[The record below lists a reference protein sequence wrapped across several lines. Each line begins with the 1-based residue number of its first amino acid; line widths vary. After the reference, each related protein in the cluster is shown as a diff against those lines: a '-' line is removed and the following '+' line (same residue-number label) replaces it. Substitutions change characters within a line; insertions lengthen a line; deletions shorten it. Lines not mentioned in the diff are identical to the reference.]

1 MHTSAYKRGHMVETA
16 QFRDSEKDLHPYEVA
31 SHKLIYA
38 FSRDDT
44 PKLAGKLKV
53 GDASIAAKEISS
65 YSQEELDAA
74 AEARIK
80 EYTDTAG
87 VDTELRLAELAVR
100 HGKEGDLEGFR
111 DHDVH
116 RMLLNSGFSRY
127 DDPNPKLNG
136 REWFNDVTPEDVR
149 AAIAA
154 VRNNEDFILPQDRAA
169 IKLYPHQRD
178 AVDKTLSVFKD
189 GSADEPKRMLWNAKM
204 RFGKTLAAYGF
215 VDEAEDV
222 KRVLVMTHRPT
233 VNDSWFEDFKK
244 SPLPAKGYRYG
255 SKHNG
260 SGFADMVETNS
271 FGITSPKS
279 EGLIWF
285 ASLQDLRLSGFD
297 GEDLSKNH
305 ELFGMDW
312 DLVITDEAHEGTL
325 TELANSVYDR
335 LRTKYSLDLSGTPYN
350 LTVAGDWDIS
360 GAHRYVYDD
369 VYSWSYVDEQKAKRE
384 WVAKHGLD
392 TPNIYEIFPEV
403 EFRTYDIS
411 SVLADVPDGHF
422 PNIEINEL
430 LKVGADGKFL
440 HEKAVVALLRKMAGD
455 DVYTKIKPESFPF
468 HDDYQWMFR
477 HTLWC
482 LPSVPAVNAMEE
494 LMGRARPGL
503 AGWNVVNATGLGN
516 EAAGRESADALARV
530 RKAVAGDRPSITL
543 SFRMLTTGI
552 SVPEWT
558 AVFMLNNTTNAMG
571 YMQTAFRATTPW
583 KLPNGSYKSKAY
595 VFDFNVD
602 RMLGSIVEAA
612 NNSGSSTGEGG
623 ADGTEGGSRAK
634 IEDFLTYASVLT
646 MTGAHFEKPDSNK
659 ILEKI
664 NEAYI
669 DSAVENGFESPKL
682 FDRKKLNEYDISSAT
697 LFSALKSMQGKGV
710 KAGDVSVSELT
721 EEEREK
727 LKAKLEELRKKAADN
742 AEENLPKDDELDSEI
757 KEAQS
762 KLDSA
767 EKRDRKN
774 RTNAISIL
782 TGIACRLPMLVLAA
796 DVEKITPQ
804 NFHLLVDEK
813 SWREFLP
820 KNLLRIKPEGTA
832 SLEER
837 MEEALGQEG
846 NTLYWEDVAPFFD
859 EVIFT
864 GACERIR
871 LMAKNADGKEP
882 FERAGRMAAM
892 FSLFKNPDKETVLTP
907 WWVVV
912 LQHISTVGGLCPMDL
927 EKSTAKEFFF
937 YVREEATGEVTSV
950 PSRTAVGLVDDGTH
964 SFSGAWVEPQR
975 DKSALPEDF
984 VPQSRAEMRALLEAN
999 SGAYRFWSNP
1009 YSTSYDINSKTALYP
1024 LFAAMNFH
1032 YVQSLREAGKPAPK
1046 HGDYYEPSGL
1056 SIEQSRKIW
1065 KNVVE
1070 TNVFLN
1076 CRVGYSKLIAQR
1088 VLMGFDRSQEV
1099 NATVVDV
1106 LELKSVLEW
1115 WNAGGSIEPP
1125 KKGAR
1130 KSSYMPQWWSEV
1142 EDVYDT
1148 IGSVL
1153 RLANEGLL
1161 RHNGNAIPWSQL
1173 VAAGYGKH
1181 KFPELLKTVLAEDS
1195 QGEDPSMSKSSGG
1208 EASDRMLAVKK
1219 LLKIVKSAEELPK
1232 FDLVAGNPPYQ
1243 HPNPAITS
1251 GIWQDFIEASGKLSR
1266 IGTFIHP
1273 GRWVIPKKSMEP
1285 VQDMLVKSGLTFFDY
1300 ISKPV
1305 FANVAIDGGISVTLF
1320 DFTSTPNE
1328 IRHSVNSGN
1337 ISVWDRHSVFFSN
1350 SFEKRL
1356 FEKFENLLL
1365 EGSMDNLRVGK
1376 WSVGGNEFGY
1386 SKASMIASLTDSPVG
1401 MKKPIKIWANR
1412 DFGKGSRF
1420 QWLFIEEE
1428 MLTENAERA
1437 QVTASRKIMLDKK
1450 GHAPSYPLTSGN
1462 VFNNSA
1468 EVVDAATI
1476 ASGKVFLMPL
1486 EDTSEDLKLM
1496 ASLLTTKTA
1505 RALMAITQKDLYVRG
1520 LDNVP
1525 RYDLF
1530 KDKLSES
1537 KAKEFSDEW
1546 FYKAFDFEDDLIEYV
1561 EKLVS
1566 EKKFDLSE
1574 SESAILDDC
1583 EA

>member
-1 MHTSAYKRGHMVETA
+1 MAELTSQPVNDGTDAQDHT
-16 QFRDSEKDLHPYEVA
+16 YEVA
-31 SHKLIYA
+31 RHKLIYA

-87 VDTELRLAELAVR
+87 VDTELRLAELAIR
-100 HGKEGDLEGFR
+100 HDKEGHLEGFR
-111 DHDVH
+111 DYDVH

-127 DDPNPKLNG
+127 DDPNPKLSG

-154 VRNNEDFILPQDRAA
+154 VRNNEDFILPQDRVT
-169 IKLYPHQRD
+169 ISLYPHQRD

-222 KRVLVMTHRPT
+222 KRVLVMTHRPA

-260 SGFADMVETNS
+260 SNFADMVETDS

-297 GEDLSKNH
+297 EEDLSKNH

-312 DLVITDEAHEGTL
+312 DLIITDEAHEGTL
-325 TELANSVYDR
+325 TKLANSVYDR

-392 TPNIYEIFPEV
+392 AHNIYEIFPEV

-422 PNIEINEL
+422 PSIEINEL

-455 DVYTKIKPESFPF
+455 DLYTKIKPESFPF

-494 LMGRARPGL
+494 LMGRASSGF
-503 AGWNVVNATGLGN
+503 AGWNIVNATGLGN
-516 EAAGRESADALARV
+516 KEAAKESADALARV
-530 RKAVAGDRPSITL
+530 RKAVAGDKPSVTL

-602 RMLGSIVEAA
+602 RMLGAIVEAA
-612 NNSGSSTGEGG
+612 NNSGSSGEDEPGG
-623 ADGTEGGSRAK
+623 EEGTDATGGSSRSK
-634 IEDFLTYASVLT
+634 IEDFLKYATVLT
-646 MTGAHFEKPDSNK
+646 MTGAHFEKPSSSK

-664 NEAYI
+664 NEAYLE
-669 DSAVENGFESPKL
+669 DVLEKGFESPKL
-682 FDRKKLNEYDISSAT
+682 FDRKKLNEFDISSAT
-697 LFSALKSMQGKGV
+697 LFKALRAMQGKNV
-710 KAGDVSVSELT
+710 KAGEVSVSDLT
-721 EEEREK
+721 EEEREE
-727 LKAKLEELRKKAADN
+727 LNAKLAEMRKRAAEA
-742 AEENLPKDDELDSEI
+742 AEKNLPKDEELDKEIKQAQDELE
-757 KEAQS
+757 
-762 KLDSA
+762 SA
-767 EKRDRKN
+767 EKKERKN

-796 DVEKITPQ
+796 DVDEITPA

-813 SWREFLP
+813 SWQEFLP
-820 KNLLRIKPEGTA
+820 KNLLRIKPEGTP

-837 MEEALGQEG
+837 MEEALGNEG
-846 NTLYWEDVAPFFD
+846 NVLYWEDVAPFFN

-871 LMAKNADGKEP
+871 LMAKVADSKEP
-882 FERAGRMAAM
+882 FERAIRMAAM

-907 WWVVV
+907 WRVVV
-912 LQHISTVGGLCPMDL
+912 LQYISTIGGLCPMDL

-937 YVREEATGEVTSV
+937 YVLEEATGEVTSV

-964 SFSGAWVEPQR
+964 SFSGVWVEPQR
-975 DKSALPEDF
+975 GESALPEGF
-984 VPQSRAEMRALLEAN
+984 VPQSRAEMRMLLEAN
-999 SGAYRFWSNP
+999 SSAYRFWSNP

-1032 YVQSLREAGKPAPK
+1032 YVQSLREAGKPVPK
-1046 HGDYYEPSGL
+1046 RGDYYDPSGL
-1056 SIEQSRKIW
+1056 GLEQSRRIW
-1065 KNVVE
+1065 KNVVD

-1099 NATVVDV
+1099 NATVIDV
-1106 LELKSVLEW
+1106 LELKAALEW

-1130 KSSYMPQWWSEV
+1130 KSSYMPDWWSEV
-1142 EDVYDT
+1142 EGIYDT
-1148 IGSVL
+1148 IGAVL
-1153 RLANEGLL
+1153 RLASPKFIGYHVDGEL
-1161 RHNGNAIPWSQL
+1161 RLKLQE
-1173 VAAGYGKH
+1173 AGYSPADFQK
-1181 KFPELLKTVLAEDS
+1181 LLKTVLAEDS

-1208 EASDRMLAVKK
+1208 EASDRMLAVKN
-1219 LLKIVKSAEELPK
+1219 LLEAVETAGELPK
-1232 FDLVAGNPPYQ
+1232 FDLTAGNPPYQ
-1243 HPNPAITS
+1243 FKEEGVESKRGGKETKIYPLFWLSSLELSKQSVMIFPD
-1251 GIWQDFIEASGKLSR
+1251 GWRFASGMGSIYEAPKMR
-1266 IGTFIHP
+1266 DNIH
-1273 GRWVIPKKSMEP
+1273 
-1285 VQDMLVKSGLTFFDY
+1285 LVDVYPLGSTAFE
-1300 ISKPV
+1300 V
-1305 FANVAIDGGISVTLF
+1305 GISVDIVHSDSDFINDGSIKRHFLQTPKLWERLSKNYSSITGAFNGQRNNGLF
-1320 DFTSTPNE
+1320 GEGEFVEKKKGFPSYIHDSEVPNSIKVYHGKSMLEFWVEKNHPNFKPTNKIKLILPSTGASRAFRDSHIIQANE
-1328 IRHSVNSGN
+1328 EYSDYWFSAFFNS
-1337 ISVWDRHSVFFSN
+1337 
-1350 SFEKRL
+1350 
-1356 FEKFENLLL
+1356 
-1365 EGSMDNLRVGK
+1365 
-1376 WSVGGNEFGY
+1376 
-1386 SKASMIASLTDSPVG
+1386 
-1401 MKKPIKIWANR
+1401 
-1412 DFGKGSRF
+1412 
-1420 QWLFIEEE
+1420 IEEA
-1428 MLTENAERA
+1428 ENFRIYLG
-1437 QVTASRKIMLDKK
+1437 TKIYRYLHQK
-1450 GHAPSYPLTSGN
+1450 GAVSQNATKSTHKFVPDLKDYSSDNKLFKNLP
-1462 VFNNSA
+1462 NNI
-1468 EVVDAATI
+1468 DAAI
-1476 ASGKVFLMPL
+1476 VELDERLKKHFEM
-1486 EDTSEDLKLM
+1486 SEEE
-1496 ASLLTTKTA
+1496 
-1505 RALMAITQKDLYVRG
+1505 I
-1520 LDNVP
+1520 
-1525 RYDLF
+1525 
-1530 KDKLSES
+1530 SEI
-1537 KAKEFSDEW
+1537 FS
-1546 FYKAFDFEDDLIEYV
+1546 
-1561 EKLVS
+1561 S
-1566 EKKFDLSE
+1566 
-1574 SESAILDDC
+1574 
-1583 EA
+1583 